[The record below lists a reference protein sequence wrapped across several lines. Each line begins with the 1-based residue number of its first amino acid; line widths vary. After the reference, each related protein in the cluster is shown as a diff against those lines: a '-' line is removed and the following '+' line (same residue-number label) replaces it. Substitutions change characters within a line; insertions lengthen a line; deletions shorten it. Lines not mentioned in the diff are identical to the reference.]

1 MSLLSNLKV
10 VQSSPKAI
18 RMNGIA
24 NMRQKL
30 IDRVSDQIA
39 LAKATETGE
48 SYQRLRFRRIR
59 DLETGDVTE
68 IPSKTRVRSWWGEDK
83 DGSLLLWVKYG
94 NRALELQKGKTAICL
109 QSRSE
114 IIPTLELICTAV
126 RAGEF
131 DPQITVAVEGFRK
144 RFGKS

>member
-1 MSLLSNLKV
+1 MSLLSNLKI

-39 LAKATETGE
+39 LARATETGE
-48 SYQRLRFRRIR
+48 SYQRVRFRRIR

-68 IPSKTRVRSWWGEDK
+68 FPSKTRVRSWWGEDK
-83 DGSLLLWVKYG
+83 DGSLLLWIKYG
-94 NRALELQKGKTAICL
+94 NRALELQKGKTAIRL
-109 QSRSE
+109 DSRSA
-114 IIPTLELICTAV
+114 IIPTLELICEAV

-131 DPQITVAVEGFRK
+131 DQQILLAVDGFK
-144 RFGKS
+144 TRFGK